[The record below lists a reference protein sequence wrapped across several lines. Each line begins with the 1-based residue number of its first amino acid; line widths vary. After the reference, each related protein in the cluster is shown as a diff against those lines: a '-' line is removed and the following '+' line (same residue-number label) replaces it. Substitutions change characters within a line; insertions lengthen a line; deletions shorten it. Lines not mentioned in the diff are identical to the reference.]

1 MPTPVS
7 GRIFFLQVE
16 RHNSHKYFFGVKV
29 PTRNVCYAG
38 FKMQIN
44 VVSLRR
50 MPPTLET
57 IAVTQM
63 ALSVPHSYVVVRDA
77 LKHFDA
83 RCSHSA

>member
-7 GRIFFLQVE
+7 GRIFFLRKWSATTLTNTFSVL
-16 RHNSHKYFFGVKV
+16 FGVTV

-44 VVSLRR
+44 VVSHRR

-63 ALSVPHSYVVVRDA
+63 ALSVPHSYVVVLTR
-77 LKHFDA
+77 
-83 RCSHSA
+83 